1 MSEAPFKCPFKIG
14 DRVEVVTN
22 HRIGVIRGLHGDDAI
37 SALVWVDH
45 SDDTKHYQRSYETYS
60 ACMLKLVEA

>member
-1 MSEAPFKCPFKIG
+1 MSEQQSECPLKIG
-14 DRVEVVTN
+14 DRVELVTN
-22 HRIGVIRGLHGDDAI
+22 HRLGIIRGLHGADAI

-45 SDDTKHYQRSYETYS
+45 GDDTKHYQRSYETYS